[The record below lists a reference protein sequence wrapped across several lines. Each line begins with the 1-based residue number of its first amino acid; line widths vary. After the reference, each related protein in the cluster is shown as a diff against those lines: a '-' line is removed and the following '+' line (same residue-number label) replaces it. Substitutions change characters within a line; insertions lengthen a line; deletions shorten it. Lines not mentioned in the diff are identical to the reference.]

1 MWFVNRG
8 RTWGGHEGK
17 EGEQN
22 FLSGGRKWEYIEQN
36 VRQILEILGMRGEDR
51 FSPVPSSVR
60 IPEMCSML
68 SMTNYNGSQ
77 TLKSIF
83 TFPGTQYQYHK

>member
-1 MWFVNRG
+1 MWFVTRG
-8 RTWGGHEGK
+8 GTQGGHEGK
-17 EGEQN
+17 RGEKN
-22 FLSGGRKWEYIEQN
+22 FLAGGQKLEDIEQN

-83 TFPGTQYQYHK
+83 TFPGRQYQYHK